1 MKAKFLSVICA
12 IVLVGLQSC
21 SCKKGAEAIAEL
33 STGSWELEQTFGD
46 PIDKGEFAK
55 IPVLNFDKA
64 ENRISGNSGC
74 NSMSVSYNIKEDNIS
89 FGPIAQTKMACQGT
103 GEGKFMT
110 LFNSVQKF
118 KLQGNKLKLYDGN
131 GTKVLSFIKK

>member
-46 PIDKGEFAK
+46 PIDKGEFVK
-55 IPVLNFDKA
+55 IPVLNFDKQKTVFLEIQDA
-64 ENRISGNSGC
+64 IQCREVIISKKTIL
-74 NSMSVSYNIKEDNIS
+74 V
-89 FGPIAQTKMACQGT
+89 
-103 GEGKFMT
+103 
-110 LFNSVQKF
+110 SVQSHRQKWLVREPE
-118 KLQGNKLKLYDGN
+118 KENL
-131 GTKVLSFIKK
+131 